1 MLLAFFRL
9 MARLPLPLLHWM
21 GRITGLVVYA
31 WPGRYRQRLRANARQ
46 AGYCGCGFTLR
57 AAAQTGAMV
66 FVTPHLGC
74 FEITA
79 RHLTQYGPIT
89 VMYRRPRMALL
100 EPVMAQARNMA
111 GLRAVP
117 ASMQGV
123 RSFVRALRRGEAIGL
138 LPDQVPRSGDG
149 VWADF
154 FGRPAYTMTL
164 AGKLAQLD
172 VEVVLTVG
180 ERLAHGRGWRIHY
193 TRLAH
198 PLPSDPHVLA
208 CMINQAM
215 ESLIRQFPEQ
225 YLWSYNRYKVP
236 NCAPRPPDY
245 PNPTKSTYCEKF
257 SLISATA
264 RPLRACAGAAPWAGS
279 ACACCVRGSISCA
292 PTCRYAF
299 RI

>member
-66 FVTPHLGC
+66 FETPKIWLRPQESMKLARCTDDSAVRAVLSTGKGVVFLTPHLGC

-245 PNPTKSTYCEKF
+245 PNP
-257 SLISATA
+257 
-264 RPLRACAGAAPWAGS
+264 
-279 ACACCVRGSISCA
+279 
-292 PTCRYAF
+292 
-299 RI
+299 

>member
-1 MLLAFFRL
+1 MVFETPKIWLRPQESMKLARCTDDS
-9 MARLPLPLLHWM
+9 A
-21 GRITGLVVYA
+21 V
-31 WPGRYRQRLRANARQ
+31 
-46 AGYCGCGFTLR
+46 R
-57 AAAQTGAMV
+57 AALSTGKGVV
-66 FVTPHLGC
+66 FLTPHLGC

-245 PNPTKSTYCEKF
+245 PNP
-257 SLISATA
+257 
-264 RPLRACAGAAPWAGS
+264 
-279 ACACCVRGSISCA
+279 
-292 PTCRYAF
+292 
-299 RI
+299 

>member
-1 MLLAFFRL
+1 MLLAFFHV

-21 GRITGLVVYA
+21 GRIAGLVVYA
-31 WPGRYRQRLRANARQ
+31 WPGRYRQRLRANAQQ
-46 AGYCGCGFTLR
+46 AGYPGCGFALR
-57 AAAQTGAMV
+57 AAAQAGAMV
-66 FVTPHLGC
+66 FETPKIWLRPQESMKLARCTDDSAVRAALATGKGVVFLTPHLGC

-100 EPVMAQARNMA
+100 EPAMAQARNMA

-123 RSFVRALRRGEAIGL
+123 RSFVRALRRGEAVGL
-138 LPDQVPRSGDG
+138 LPDQVPRGGDG

-164 AGKLAQLD
+164 AGKLAQFD
-172 VEVVLTVG
+172 VEVILTVG
-180 ERLAHGRGWRIHY
+180 ERLAHGQGWRIHY
-193 TRLAH
+193 TRLSH
-198 PLPSDPHVLA
+198 PLPSDPHALA
-208 CMINQAM
+208 CVINQAM

-236 NCAPRPPDY
+236 NCAPRPPGY
-245 PNPTKSTYCEKF
+245 PNQ
-257 SLISATA
+257 
-264 RPLRACAGAAPWAGS
+264 
-279 ACACCVRGSISCA
+279 
-292 PTCRYAF
+292 
-299 RI
+299 